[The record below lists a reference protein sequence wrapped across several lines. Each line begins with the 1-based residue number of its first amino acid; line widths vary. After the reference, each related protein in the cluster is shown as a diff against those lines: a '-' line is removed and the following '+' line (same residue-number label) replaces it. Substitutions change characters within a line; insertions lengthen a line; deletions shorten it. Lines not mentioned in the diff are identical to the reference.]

1 LEDKVS
7 ENKSKNRFSSPLT
20 FVILLGVVSLFSDV
34 TYEGARSLNGQF
46 LGYLGATAAVVGV
59 VAGLGELIGYALRLL
74 TGYLSDRTKRY
85 WTFTIVGYLI
95 NLLAVPL
102 LAFAGNW
109 IVAAGL
115 IILERIGKSIRTPS
129 RDVMLSYA
137 GSQLGSGWA
146 FGLHEAMDQIGATL
160 GPLIISLTLFLKGGF
175 KASYGFL
182 AIPAFLAI
190 LSLFI
195 ARVSFPEPKDLAKK
209 EEKLEFRGFD
219 KSFYIYIVSICFV
232 AMGYADF
239 PLIAFHLD
247 RNAIVN
253 PGLIP
258 VFYSIAMVTD
268 ALSAM
273 LFGKLFDKH
282 GVLII
287 AIALF
292 LSMFFAPLVFL
303 FNFTFALLGMIL
315 WGIGMGVQESIMR
328 AQISK
333 LIQPEKRGSAFGI
346 FNTFYGFSWFLG
358 SALIGVLYGI
368 SPYFVV
374 LFSIICQLIA
384 VFSIIFFVK
393 RRK

>member
-1 LEDKVS
+1 MS

-384 VFSIIFFVK
+384 VLSIIFFVK

>member
-384 VFSIIFFVK
+384 VLSIIFFVK

>member
-1 LEDKVS
+1 MS

-46 LGYLGATAAVVGV
+46 LGYLGATAAVVGI
-59 VAGLGELIGYALRLL
+59 VAGFGELIGYALRLL

-160 GPLIISLTLFLKGGF
+160 GPLLISLTLLLKGGF

-182 AIPAFLAI
+182 AIPALLAI

-219 KSFYIYIVSICFV
+219 KSFYIYITSICFV

-247 RNAIVN
+247 KHAIVN

-368 SPYFVV
+368 SLYFVV

-384 VFSIIFFVK
+384 VLSIIFFVK

>member
-1 LEDKVS
+1 MT
-7 ENKSKNRFSSPLT
+7 ENGSKNRSSSPLR

-46 LGYLGATAAVVGV
+46 LGYLGATAAVVGI
-59 VAGLGELIGYALRLL
+59 VAGFGELIGYALRLL

-160 GPLIISLTLFLKGGF
+160 GPLLISLTLLLKGGF

-182 AIPAFLAI
+182 AIPALLAI

-219 KSFYIYIVSICFV
+219 KSFYIYITSICFV

-247 RNAIVN
+247 KHAIVN

-368 SPYFVV
+368 SLYFVV

-384 VFSIIFFVK
+384 VLSIIFFVK

>member
-46 LGYLGATAAVVGV
+46 LGYLGATAAVVGI
-59 VAGLGELIGYALRLL
+59 VAGFGELIGYALRLL

-160 GPLIISLTLFLKGGF
+160 GPLLISLTLLLKGGF

-182 AIPAFLAI
+182 AIPALLAI

-219 KSFYIYIVSICFV
+219 KSFYIYITSICFV

-247 RNAIVN
+247 KHAIVN

-368 SPYFVV
+368 SLYFVV

-384 VFSIIFFVK
+384 VLSIIFFVK

>member
-1 LEDKVS
+1 MTEI
-7 ENKSKNRFSSPLT
+7 NGKNRYSSPLK

-46 LGYLGATAAVVGV
+46 LGYLGTTAAVVGV

-85 WTFTIVGYLI
+85 WAFTIVGYLI

-115 IILERIGKSIRTPS
+115 IILERIGKAIRTPS

-160 GPLIISLTLFLKGGF
+160 GPLLISLTLFLKGGF

-195 ARVSFPEPKDLAKK
+195 ARLSFPEPKELAKK
-209 EEKLEFRGFD
+209 EERLEFRGFD
-219 KSFYIYIVSICFV
+219 KSFYIYIISICFV

-239 PLIAFHLD
+239 PIIAFHLD
-247 RNAIVN
+247 KHAIVN

-268 ALSAM
+268 AVSAVI
-273 LFGKLFDKH
+273 FGKLFDKY
-282 GVLII
+282 GVFIL
-287 AIALF
+287 AVALF
-292 LSMFFAPLVFL
+292 LSMFFAPFVFL

-315 WGIGMGVQESIMR
+315 WGVGMGVQESIMR

-333 LIQPEKRGSAFGI
+333 LIKPERRGSAFGI

-358 SALIGVLYGI
+358 SALIGVLYQI
-368 SPYFVV
+368 SIYYVV
-374 LFSIICQLIA
+374 FFSFISQLIA
-384 VFSIIFFVK
+384 VLSILFFIK
-393 RRK
+393 RRE

>member
-1 LEDKVS
+1 MS